1 MRILR
6 EPRKQRRDDCTIDM
20 NFVKH
25 TVLCGWWFACAAA
38 SAAGLV
44 PGGHVA
50 DFTLADQ
57 SGATHELYALSSKKA
72 IVIMTVSNG
81 CPIVRLAIPVMRE
94 IRARYESRDV
104 EFLLLNPT
112 LQDTREAV
120 MQEAAEFGFGMT
132 ILMDDKQTVGE
143 AWGVNRTAE
152 VFVIDPKT
160 WMMVYHGPIDD
171 RLNYETQRPVHHPYL
186 TEALDAVLAN
196 KPVAVASVVSPGC
209 LINFPHRKHSY

>member
-1 MRILR
+1 MLIRR
-6 EPRKQRRDDCTIDM
+6 EPRKRRSDDCAIDM

-25 TVLCGWWFACAAA
+25 TMLCGWWVACAAA
-38 SAAGLV
+38 SAAVLV
-44 PGGHVA
+44 PGSHVA

-57 SGATHELYALSSKKA
+57 AGATHELYALSGKKA

-112 LQDTREAV
+112 LQDTRDAV

-196 KPVAVASVVSPGC
+196 KPVAVSSVVSPGC
-209 LINFPHRKHSY
+209 LINFPDRKHRY

>member
-6 EPRKQRRDDCTIDM
+6 EPRKRRRDDCTIDM
-20 NFVKH
+20 NVVKH
-25 TVLCGWWFACAAA
+25 TLLCGWWVACAAA
-38 SAAGLV
+38 SAAVLV
-44 PGGHVA
+44 PGGRVA

-57 SGATHELYALSSKKA
+57 TGATHELYALSSKKA

-94 IRARYESRDV
+94 IRARYEPRDV

-112 LQDTREAV
+112 LQDTRDAV
-120 MQEAAEFGFGMT
+120 MKEAAEFGFGMT

-196 KPVAVASVVSPGC
+196 KTVAVSSVVSPGC
-209 LINFPHRKHSY
+209 LINFPDRKHRY

>member
-1 MRILR
+1 M
-6 EPRKQRRDDCTIDM
+6 K
-20 NFVKH
+20 FVGRM
-25 TVLCGWWFACAAA
+25 LCGWLVACAAA
-38 SAAGLV
+38 SAAVLV

-50 DFTLADQ
+50 DFTLTDQ

-72 IVIMTVSNG
+72 IVIMTTSNG

-94 IRARYESRDV
+94 IRDRYQSKEV

-112 LQDTREAV
+112 LQDTRDAV
-120 MQEAAEFGFGMT
+120 MKEAAEFRFDMT
-132 ILMDDKQTVGE
+132 ILMDRKQTVGE
-143 AWGVNRTAE
+143 SWGVNRTAE

-160 WMMVYHGPIDD
+160 WTLVYHGPIDD

-186 TEALDAVLAN
+186 LEALDAVLAN

-209 LINFPHRKHSY
+209 LINFPNRKHRY

>member
-6 EPRKQRRDDCTIDM
+6 EPRKRRSDDCTINM
-20 NFVKH
+20 NFVKR
-25 TVLCGWWFACAAA
+25 TMLCGWWVACAAA
-38 SAAGLV
+38 SAAVLV

-57 SGATHELYALSSKKA
+57 TGATHELYTLSSKKA

-196 KPVAVASVVSPGC
+196 KPVAVSSVVSPGC
-209 LINFPHRKHSY
+209 LINFPDRKHRY